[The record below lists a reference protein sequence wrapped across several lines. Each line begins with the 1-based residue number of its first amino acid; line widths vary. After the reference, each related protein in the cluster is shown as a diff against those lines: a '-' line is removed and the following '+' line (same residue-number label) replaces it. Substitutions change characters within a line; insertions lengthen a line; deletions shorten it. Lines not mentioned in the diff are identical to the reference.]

1 MLMDTTKRPM
11 MKDLRSGVDRRGTI
25 NRRQMRLAV
34 EPDRRV
40 RERRRVG
47 ERRASWVRN
56 SEWSSVDLDLLNRY
70 FWEQLKPP
78 EK

>member
-1 MLMDTTKRPM
+1 MT
-11 MKDLRSGVDRRGTI
+11 
-25 NRRQMRLAV
+25 LAV

-56 SEWSSVDLDLLNRY
+56 SEWSSVDLYLLNRY
-70 FWEQLKPP
+70 FWEQLNPP